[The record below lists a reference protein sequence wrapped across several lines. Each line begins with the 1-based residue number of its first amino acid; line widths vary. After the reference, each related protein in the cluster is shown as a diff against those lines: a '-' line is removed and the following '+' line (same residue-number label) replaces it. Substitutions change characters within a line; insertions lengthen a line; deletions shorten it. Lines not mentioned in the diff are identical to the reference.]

1 MYTVK
6 IAENTEIFRCKL
18 SVLGRVFVSNNIS
31 RHCQIHSFLFHTDN
45 GSSYFCTLIFFF
57 TASEWKIVFGL
68 FTKMLLI
75 PQIVSLFE
83 SNLGRHLCP
92 LLITQTEIMLDS
104 QREEKSKTKQK
115 RLLETTVVPSN
126 ALRPLLCFV

>member
-1 MYTVK
+1 LLVTILADIVRF
-6 IAENTEIFRCKL
+6 I
-18 SVLGRVFVSNNIS
+18 VFYFIPS
-31 RHCQIHSFLFHTDN
+31 
-45 GSSYFCTLIFFF
+45 GSSYFCTLTFFF

-115 RLLETTVVPSN
+115 HLSQLFCP
-126 ALRPLLCFV
+126 PMFYGPFFVLYNKISKLVRMVTNKFFYMF